1 MTENNNFNNTENERY
16 CVRAGYWH
24 NYAGIGRCEDENLTT
39 NEVCDLI
46 NEQNETIQELYDF
59 RLVYNALLFN
69 EWAKNGKYE
78 VYKSKRHYD
87 GELCFDGEW
96 FIVVGILPTGQVTNH
111 YPIRIKPDDIWLLI
125 VQAFSHHVNINSEE
139 LREMFKDN
147 SKIVVFDDS
156 KRK

>member
-1 MTENNNFNNTENERY
+1 MTENERY

-24 NYAGIGRCEDENLTT
+24 NYTGIGRCEDENLTT

-69 EWAKNGKYE
+69 KWAKNGKYE
-78 VYKSKRHYD
+78 VYKSKRHHD

-111 YPIRIKPDDIWLLI
+111 YPIRNWNDFKIPEYEKVKDEFDGHTSTEVLLRL
-125 VQAFSHHVNINSEE
+125 SME
-139 LREMFKDN
+139 LF
-147 SKIVVFDDS
+147 
-156 KRK
+156 

>member
-1 MTENNNFNNTENERY
+1 MTENERY

-24 NYAGIGRCEDENLTT
+24 NYTGIGRCEDENLTT

-46 NEQNETIQELYDF
+46 NEQHETIQELYDF

-111 YPIRIKPDDIWLLI
+111 YPIRNWNDFKIPEYEKVKDEFDGHTSTDVLLRL
-125 VQAFSHHVNINSEE
+125 SME
-139 LREMFKDN
+139 LF
-147 SKIVVFDDS
+147 
-156 KRK
+156 

>member
-1 MTENNNFNNTENERY
+1 MTENNDFNNTENERY

-24 NYAGIGRCEDENLTT
+24 NYTGIGRCEDENLTT

-87 GELCFDGEW
+87 GKLCFDGEW

-111 YPIRIKPDDIWLLI
+111 YPIRNWNDFKIPEYEKVKDEFDGHTSTDVLLRL
-125 VQAFSHHVNINSEE
+125 SME
-139 LREMFKDN
+139 L
-147 SKIVVFDDS
+147 I
-156 KRK
+156 